1 MQEQGKKKRV
11 LKMPQNSHFISRG
24 TETEYGINMKVE
36 EYECIRLI
44 DYMPILRKSAQGRME
59 VSRATVQMLYAEA
72 RKKLARFLVEGISL
86 QIEGGDY
93 ELSHRQ
99 Q

>member
-1 MQEQGKKKRV
+1 MPRTGKKKRV

-44 DYMPILRKSAQGRME
+44 DYMAYRVRKADGSKQSDGADAVCR
-59 VSRATVQMLYAEA
+59 ST
-72 RKKLARFLVEGISL
+72 
-86 QIEGGDY
+86 
-93 ELSHRQ
+93 
-99 Q
+99 

>member
-1 MQEQGKKKRV
+1 MPRTGKKKRV

-44 DYMPILRKSAQGRME
+44 DYMAYTQE
-59 VSRATVQMLYAEA
+59 ECA
-72 RKKLARFLVEGISL
+72 R
-86 QIEGGDY
+86 
-93 ELSHRQ
+93 
-99 Q
+99 

>member
-1 MQEQGKKKRV
+1 MIILTYANKGEANAKNREKKRV

-44 DYMPILRKSAQGRME
+44 DYMPILRKNAHGRW
-59 VSRATVQMLYAEA
+59 
-72 RKKLARFLVEGISL
+72 K
-86 QIEGGDY
+86 
-93 ELSHRQ
+93 
-99 Q
+99 